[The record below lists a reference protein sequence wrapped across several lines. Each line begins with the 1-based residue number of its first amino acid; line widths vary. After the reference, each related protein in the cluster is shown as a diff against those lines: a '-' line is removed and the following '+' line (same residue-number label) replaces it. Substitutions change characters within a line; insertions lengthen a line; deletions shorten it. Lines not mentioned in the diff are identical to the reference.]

1 MSIISQFIYVGDL
14 DAQEANN
21 LEGYK
26 VTAESSLKGHARLN
40 IEILKPNS
48 DDIIN
53 SQGVDLT
60 ASECRAIANM
70 LISCAIVLESETN

>member
-14 DAQEANN
+14 DEQETNN
-21 LEGYK
+21 LAGYK
-26 VTAESSLKGHARLN
+26 VTAESSLKGLARLN
-40 IEILKPNS
+40 IECLLPGG
-48 DDIIN
+48 DDVYN

-70 LISCAIVLESETN
+70 LVSCAIVLEKEKD

>member
-40 IEILKPNS
+40 S